1 MGILQTIG
9 QGVATFCRTVW
20 NGLNAI
26 WGLIVKVVTKLCS
39 WAVSILGW
47 LGKVATE
54 FATLLA
60 IGVVVLFIWIF
71 GDDDD
76 LDDETPDENDLGKQI
91 GGRLG
96 QPHKKIFI
104 VKGVFNKNTQQIEKK
119 TEIEATDRISADIKA
134 QTGGDR
140 FAEIEFED

>member
-1 MGILQTIG
+1 MGIIQTIG
-9 QGVATFCRTVW
+9 QGIATFCKTVW
-20 NGLNAI
+20 NGLKAI
-26 WGLIVKVVTKLCS
+26 WGFIVKVVTTLCS

-47 LGKVATE
+47 LGKVAVE

-60 IGVVVLFIWIF
+60 VGIVVLFIWIF

-91 GGRLG
+91 GDKLG
-96 QPHKKIFI
+96 HPHKKII

-134 QTGGDR
+134 QTGGNR
-140 FAEIEFED
+140 FAEIECED

>member
-9 QGVATFCRTVW
+9 QGIVTFCQTVW
-20 NGLNAI
+20 NSLKAI
-26 WGLIVKVVTKLCS
+26 WDIIIKVVTTLCS

-47 LGKVATE
+47 LGKVAYE
-54 FATLLA
+54 FGTLLA
-60 IGVVVLFIWIF
+60 DLVVVLFIWIF

-91 GGRLG
+91 GNKLG
-96 QPHKKIFI
+96 TPHKKII

-134 QTGGDR
+134 QTGGNR
-140 FAEIEFED
+140 FAEIECED

>member
-20 NGLNAI
+20 NGLKAV

-76 LDDETPDENDLGKQI
+76 LDDETPDEGDLGKQI
-91 GGRLG
+91 GGKLG
-96 QPHKKIFI
+96 QPHKKII

-119 TEIEATDRISADIKA
+119 TEIEATDKISSDIKA
-134 QTGGDR
+134 QTGGNR
-140 FAEIEFED
+140 FAEIECED

>member
-9 QGVATFCRTVW
+9 QGIVTFCQTVW
-20 NGLNAI
+20 NCLKAI
-26 WGLIVKVVTKLCS
+26 WDIIVKVVTTLCS

-47 LGKVATE
+47 LGKVAYE
-54 FATLLA
+54 FGTLLA
-60 IGVVVLFIWIF
+60 DVVVVLFIWIF

-91 GGRLG
+91 GNKLG
-96 QPHKKIFI
+96 TPHKKII

-134 QTGGDR
+134 QTGGNR
-140 FAEIEFED
+140 FAEIECED